1 MHKKYLLIFL
11 LPLFVEAQPINTII
25 TSALENNSTLKA
37 LEYSINIAKEQISL
51 STKWDNPIV
60 NIGATDIQFNDY
72 KDRDKEAMQAQFI
85 GLTQSVPLGN
95 RLKIAKTVASNEYII
110 SKYNLEDKK
119 LELKSNIYEIAY
131 KIKLLEKKI
140 SLFAQFKLNIK
151 KLESLLI
158 DFYKYNKAKQ
168 KDIISVQILYN
179 ELNLKQQQLQ
189 TFLDTSY
196 LKLEE
201 LSYQKFSTI
210 DLNTDIKKIV
220 LSKDISAHPKILSFK
235 QAEKRF
241 TNLSKLENEKKVP
254 DVKINVTYFER
265 STKFEDYMN
274 ISLFFPLPV
283 YGKENIKATKAK
295 FQSRQ
300 IKNQLNDITNKFLI
314 SIDTLQKNID
324 NSINRYDIITKN
336 ILPKYDLLQKVLESN
351 NRYLLKT
358 NIDTKELIKNQN
370 EIIQYKLKAID
381 EKEKYFS
388 SLAKSY
394 YFTRNMK

>member
-210 DLNTDIKKIV
+210 DLDTDIKKIV